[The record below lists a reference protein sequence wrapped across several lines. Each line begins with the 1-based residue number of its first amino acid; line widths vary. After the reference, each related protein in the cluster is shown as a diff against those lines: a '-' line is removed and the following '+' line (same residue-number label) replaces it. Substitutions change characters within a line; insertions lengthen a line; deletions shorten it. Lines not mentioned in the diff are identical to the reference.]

1 MDVDKVFDLE
11 STTSYMDM
19 LNGSAV
25 NLDTGIDA
33 FDGEC
38 NVKEIDDEEEDE
50 GDEEEVVEVD
60 PAAAGSSSTPKPRT
74 ANYSEIE
81 DVILVRAWS
90 KVGMDACTGVDQ
102 GGKRYWQRI
111 EDQYHQLKP
120 RTKSMADRSYR
131 SLEGRWNIIKPA
143 CSRWSA
149 AMDQVA
155 DNPPSGCVPEDYV
168 SFPCVDDV
176 ETSQAIHIVLM
187 MWKHLLILL
196 LCSPSM
202 LNNGTR
208 TWPAQRTRNFNFN
221 IAFPSFNIFLNGSCG
236 TTSQSAR
243 RRHFSPWMM
252 KRRT

>member
-1 MDVDKVFDLE
+1 VAPAKVRTKAISRIGLAPPPASKVTTPPPSVPAVALPAPPAPPPTTIDVDKVFDVE
-11 STTSYMDM
+11 STTSYLDM
-19 LNGSAV
+19 LNDSAV
-25 NLDTGIDA
+25 NLDAGIGA

-38 NVKEIDDEEEDE
+38 NVEDFDDEEEDE
-50 GDEEEVVEVD
+50 GDEEVVEVD

-176 ETSQAIHIVLM
+176 ETSQAIHIM
-187 MWKHLLILL
+187 
-196 LCSPSM
+196 C
-202 LNNGTR
+202 
-208 TWPAQRTRNFNFN
+208 
-221 IAFPSFNIFLNGSCG
+221 
-236 TTSQSAR
+236 
-243 RRHFSPWMM
+243 
-252 KRRT
+252 